1 MTYYFIS
8 DYKAVM
14 IEDFLQRK
22 IADLVDQYIEVRSL
36 PRSSSV

>member
-1 MTYYFIS
+1 
-8 DYKAVM
+8 M

-36 PRSSSV
+36 RRSSNG